1 MKCLL
6 LHCRNFSYKF
16 DHATQVAEKND
27 KREDSFE
34 NAMVV
39 FVAAE
44 KSDENEIIEAAVK
57 EITNLAQ
64 NVKAEKII
72 INPFSHLTSSL
83 APSNKALELIKN
95 LVLNL
100 KEKSNLEVV
109 YTSFGWYK
117 SFSMDVFGHD
127 GSQEFREF

>member
-6 LHCRNFSYKF
+6 LHCKKFSYKF
-16 DHATQVAEKND
+16 DHATQIAEKND
-27 KREDSFE
+27 KPEDSFE

-44 KSDENEIIEAAVK
+44 KSDKNEIAETAAK

-64 NVKAEKII
+64 NVKAEMII
-72 INPFSHLTSSL
+72 VNPFSHLTSSL
-83 APSNKALELIKN
+83 APANKALELIRN
-95 LVLNL
+95 LVSNL
-100 KEKSNLEVV
+100 KEKSDLEII

-127 GSQEFREF
+127 GSQEFCEY